1 LTESKNINAF
11 SQYEDAFLILINNY
25 KLTIPP
31 SGARGL
37 FVRGLFVR
45 GLLMNYKTV
54 FIDLDDTLWDFHAN
68 AKSSLQEIYEE
79 RNLGQYFDSFDQY
92 FNLYAKR
99 NLELWEMYGKGTI
112 SKEALSLERFQHPLI
127 QVGIDNASLAKEIGE
142 QYLGLL
148 PTRTMLMPFAKE
160 LLDYLF
166 PKYPLTI
173 VSNGFVEVQYK
184 KLNSCHIGQYF
195 AHIVLSEAAEALKP
209 DKRIFEYA
217 MRLNNATAAETI
229 MIGDSYEADIK
240 GAQNAGIDQIYYNP
254 RINAAEINKPAT
266 YWVKSLEK
274 IMELI

>member
-1 LTESKNINAF
+1 MRFL
-11 SQYEDAFLILINNY
+11 QYEYAFLILINNY

-37 FVRGLFVR
+37 I
-45 GLLMNYKTV
+45 MNYKTV

-68 AKSSLQEIYEE
+68 AKSSLEEIYDE

-99 NLELWEMYGKGTI
+99 NIELWEMYGKGTI
-112 SKEALSLERFQHPLI
+112 SKEALSLERFEHPLI
-127 QVGIDNASLAKEIGE
+127 QVGIDNAPLAKEIGE

-148 PTRTMLMPFAKE
+148 PTRTMLVPYAKE

-166 PKYPLTI
+166 HKYPLTV

-184 KLNSCHIGQYF
+184 KLKSCHIEQYF
-195 AHIVLSEAAEALKP
+195 AHVVLSEAAQALKP

-217 MRLNNATAAETI
+217 LKLNNATASETI
-229 MIGDSYEADIK
+229 MIGDSYDSDIL
-240 GAQNAGIDQIYYNP
+240 GAQNSGIDQIYFNP
-254 RINAAEINKPAT
+254 NQKPENIKKTVT
-266 YWVKSLEK
+266 YQVKSLRE
-274 IMELI
+274 ILDIL

>member
-1 LTESKNINAF
+1 MRFL
-11 SQYEDAFLILINNY
+11 QYEDAFLILINNY

-31 SGARGL
+31 SG
-37 FVRGLFVR
+37 VR

-68 AKSSLQEIYEE
+68 AKSSLQEIYEV

-99 NLELWEMYGKGTI
+99 NIELWEMYGKGTI

-127 QVGIDNASLAKEIGE
+127 QVGIDNAVLAKEIGE

-148 PTRTMLMPFAKE
+148 PTRTMLVPYAKE

-166 PKYPLTI
+166 PKYPLTV

-184 KLNSCHIGQYF
+184 KLHSCHIEQYF
-195 AHIVLSEAAEALKP
+195 AHVVLSEAAQALKP

-217 MRLNNATAAETI
+217 LQLNNATASETI
-229 MIGDSYEADIK
+229 MIGDSYDSDIL
-240 GAQNAGIDQIYYNP
+240 GAQNAGIDQIYFNP
-254 RINAAEINKPAT
+254 RIEDQEKDKPAT
-266 YWVKSLEK
+266 YWVKNLSNIVDIL
-274 IMELI
+274 

>member
-92 FNLYAKR
+92 FNFYAKR

-112 SKEALSLERFQHPLI
+112 SKEVLSLERFQHPLI
-127 QVGIDNASLAKEIGE
+127 QVGIDNAALAKEIGD

-148 PTRTMLMPFAKE
+148 PTRTMLVPFAKE

-166 PKYPLTI
+166 LKYPLTI

-184 KLNSCHIGQYF
+184 KLYSCHIEHYF
-195 AHIVLSEAAEALKP
+195 AHVVLSEAAEALKP

-217 MRLNNATAAETI
+217 LQLNNATASETI
-229 MIGDSYEADIK
+229 MIGDSYDVDIK
-240 GAQNAGIDQIYYNP
+240 GAQNADIDQIYYNP
-254 RINAAEINKPAT
+254 RINTADKNKPAT